1 MSQTIILEGNR
12 KVQVHKLLQ
21 WRTYE
26 SQTEGA
32 PSARMNRIEI
42 ENAVAVAKKVCYL
55 EAVNV
60 VEPKL
65 TPLEIIPLFYKEEE
79 AVRLP
84 KITCVA
90 RVEDYAIQDAD
101 YAALAIVWFQD
112 DFAFPIEPEV
122 LEHMKLIP
130 FSKIALKFDFF

>member
-1 MSQTIILEGNR
+1 MNQEIIVEGKG
-12 KVQVHKLLQ
+12 KVKINKLLQ

-26 SQTEGA
+26 SQMEGV

-42 ENAVAVAKKVCYL
+42 ENAVAVAKRVCYL
-55 EAVNV
+55 EAVYI

-65 TPLEIIPLFYKEEE
+65 TPLEIAPLFSEGEE

-84 KITCVA
+84 RITCVA

-122 LEHMKLIP
+122 LELMKLIP
-130 FSKIALKFDFF
+130 FRKLALKFDFF